1 MSAGAGNPEY
11 DKNEEGTAD
20 GKTAGGRYA
29 DIIGLSH
36 HVSDHHPQ
44 MPLMQ
49 RAAQFSP
56 FAALT
61 GYDDAVEETARL
73 TDRRILLDEDARAAL
88 DEKMSEIAAHVKE
101 HPKVSIT
108 FFRADERKSGGSYVT
123 VTGAVRKA
131 DTFAQL
137 LIMEDGMQIP
147 IADIIRVED
156 AVLPE

>member
-1 MSAGAGNPEY
+1 MSAGTENSEY
-11 DKNEEGTAD
+11 EKKEEGVA
-20 GKTAGGRYA
+20 GKNTMGGRYA

-44 MPLMQ
+44 MSLMQ

-61 GYDDAVEETARL
+61 GYDEAIEETARL

-88 DEKMSEIAAHVKE
+88 DEKMSEIAAREKE
-101 HPKVSIT
+101 HPGVSVT
-108 FFRADERKSGGSYVT
+108 FFQADERKSGGSYVT
-123 VTGAVRKA
+123 VTGTVRKA

-147 IADIIRVED
+147 IADIFRVED
-156 AVLPE
+156 AVFPG

>member
-61 GYDDAVEETARL
+61 GYDDAVE
-73 TDRRILLDEDARAAL
+73 ARAAL

-147 IADIIRVED
+147 IADILRVED